1 MHETSGLLDP
11 SPTTTLVAVS
21 EEGGEVLK
29 LLGTWEYG
37 WPMLSLQGIDR
48 IRVGCSGLARARSGG
63 FEEVLAV
70 GPNKR
75 DARRDVMRVI

>member
-1 MHETSGLLDP
+1 MHETSGLLGP

-21 EEGGEVLK
+21 KEGSEVLK

-48 IRVGCSGLARARSGG
+48 IRVGCSGLARARSCESSGLSY
-63 FEEVLAV
+63 EVASV
-70 GPNKR
+70 STDTG
-75 DARRDVMRVI
+75 DQ